1 MKRNGK
7 RGFTIVELVVVIAV
21 VAILAAV
28 LIPTFASVIK
38 KANVSNDVVLVKELN
53 DGLKMEEVGGKKND
67 TMTDALNVA
76 KDYGFEV
83 EKLTPRSSGEI
94 LWDSVN
100 NRFVLLDENGDAVYK
115 DESKTLS
122 SGANLWKIVNNAEEA
137 ANNTKYSSYIKGNAT
152 IDTLTVTNG
161 VDVGE
166 NTVANIVYAN
176 AAAHDVVIR
185 TDSYDT
191 VVNVNAAAANVKHY
205 GQAKEINIAEVAMT
219 SYHEYGDIM
228 GNINVAKGNVEIENG
243 AKVPNVVISSVTVG
257 ETTVT
262 PAANTEVKVQVKE
275 EAKVNTVQSKVNAV
289 KAETVTTVKGTTEV
303 ATIEKNDENVAY
315 VGKTGYKTFNAAL
328 TQASKLDNSTITLTN
343 DCKHLYLTNLG
354 KGNQITIDLNGYE
367 LTHSTN
373 SSMFNVYNGT
383 NLTIKNGK
391 ITANNVTYGTNA
403 LISSSTSSC
412 VYAYNVTIETTSSV
426 FYPKGDAAKV
436 VIENCNVNA
445 GVYAVATNAGK
456 VDNYGVIISI
466 KNSEL
471 RTKGFSGNDGDDCT
485 IMINVS
491 GTLNIED
498 SKIYGHRMGV
508 AVRAGVAN
516 IKNTTISA
524 DLGNSKFINL
534 YLDSVWGSGNEIP
547 SYPLVVGDTSSGA
560 YDANAVCNLVNVKIV
575 NAGASNTDRF
585 IYMAND
591 GKYTT
596 ELTFDSASSGTTYV
610 IRKDSTVTVNG
621 TQKVGE

>member
-1 MKRNGK
+1 M
-7 RGFTIVELVVVIAV
+7 
-21 VAILAAV
+21 
-28 LIPTFASVIK
+28 
-38 KANVSNDVVLVKELN
+38 
-53 DGLKMEEVGGKKND
+53 
-67 TMTDALNVA
+67 
-76 KDYGFEV
+76 
-83 EKLTPRSSGEI
+83 
-94 LWDSVN
+94 
-100 NRFVLLDENGDAVYK
+100 LLDENGGVVYK

-122 SGANLWKIVNNAEEA
+122 SGANLWKIVNNAEDA

-152 IDTLTVTNG
+152 IATLTVTNG

-166 NTVANIVYAN
+166 NNVANITYAN
-176 AAAHDVVIR
+176 TAAQDVVIR
-185 TDSYDT
+185 TDSYDA

-262 PAANTEVKVQVKE
+262 PAADTEVKVQVKE
-275 EAKVNTVQSKVNAV
+275 EAKVNTVQSKVEAV

-315 VGKTGYKTFNAAL
+315 VGKTGYKSFNDALNQAA
-328 TQASKLDNSTITLTN
+328 TLDNSTITLTSN
-343 DCKHLYLTNLG
+343 CKHLSCTNLG
-354 KGNQITIDLNGYE
+354 NGNQITIDLNGYE
-367 LTHSTN
+367 LEHASA
-373 SSMFNVYNGT
+373 SSMFYVYNGT

-391 ITANNVTYGTNA
+391 ITANGFTKGTTT
-403 LISSSTSSC
+403 LISLATSSS
-412 VYAYNVTIETTSSV
+412 VYAYNVDIESTASA
-426 FYPKGDAAKV
+426 FYPQGDAAKV

-445 GVYAVATNAGK
+445 GVYAVGTNAGSE
-456 VDNYGVIISI
+456 DNYGVIISI

-471 RTKGFSGNDGDDCT
+471 RTKGCTGNDGDDCT
-485 IMINVS
+485 VMINVS
-491 GTLNIED
+491 GTLNIEN
-498 SKIYGHRMGV
+498 SQIYGHRMGV

-524 DLGNSKFINL
+524 DLNSAYVDK
-534 YLDSVWGSGNEIP
+534 YLDSAWGSGNEIP
-547 SYPLVVGDTSSGA
+547 SYPLVIGDTSSGA
-560 YDANAVCNLVNVKIV
+560 YNANAVCNLVNVKIV
-575 NAGASNTDRF
+575 NAGTSNTDRF

-591 GKYTT
+591 GTQYTT

-610 IRKDSTVTVNG
+610 IRKGSTVTVNG

>member
-28 LIPTFASVIK
+28 LIPTFASVIR

-53 DGLKMEEVGGKKND
+53 EGMKLEEVGGKKNE

-76 KDYGFEV
+76 REYGFEV

-94 LWDSVN
+94 LWDSVS
-100 NRFVLLDENGDAVYK
+100 NRFVLLDENGGVVYQ

-152 IDTLTVTNG
+152 IATLTVTNG

-176 AAAHDVVIR
+176 AAEHDVVIR

-262 PAANTEVKVQVKE
+262 PAADTEVKVQVKE
-275 EAKVNTVQSKVNAV
+275 EAKVNTVQSKVDAV

-315 VGKTGYKTFNAAL
+315 VGKTGYKSFNEALVQAAL
-328 TQASKLDNSTITLTN
+328 LDNGTVTLTN
-343 DCKHLYLTNLG
+343 NCTKTYQTILD

-367 LTHSTN
+367 LEQYAVT
-373 SSMFNVYNGT
+373 MFEVSNGT

-391 ITANNVTYGTNA
+391 ITANGFTDGTKA
-403 LISSSTSSC
+403 LISSATSSS
-412 VYAYNVTIETTSSV
+412 VYVYNMDIETTASG
-426 FYPKGDAAKV
+426 FFPMGDAAKV
-436 VIENCNVNA
+436 VIENSKVNA
-445 GVYAVATNAGK
+445 GVYAVGTNSSE

-471 RTKGFSGNDGDDCT
+471 RTKGYVGNDGDDCT
-485 IMINVS
+485 VMINVS

-498 SKIYGHRMGV
+498 SQIYGHRMGV
-508 AVRAGVAN
+508 SVRAGVAN

-524 DLGNSKFINL
+524 DLNSPYVDK
-534 YLDSVWGSGNEIP
+534 YLDSLWGSGNEIP

-560 YDANAVCNLVNVKIV
+560 YNANAVCNLVNVKIV
-575 NAGASNTDRF
+575 NTSTSNTDRF
-585 IYMAND
+585 IYMADD

-610 IRKDSTVTVNG
+610 IRKGSTVTVNG

>member
-1 MKRNGK
+1 M
-7 RGFTIVELVVVIAV
+7 
-21 VAILAAV
+21 
-28 LIPTFASVIK
+28 
-38 KANVSNDVVLVKELN
+38 
-53 DGLKMEEVGGKKND
+53 
-67 TMTDALNVA
+67 
-76 KDYGFEV
+76 
-83 EKLTPRSSGEI
+83 
-94 LWDSVN
+94 
-100 NRFVLLDENGDAVYK
+100 
-115 DESKTLS
+115 
-122 SGANLWKIVNNAEEA
+122 
-137 ANNTKYSSYIKGNAT
+137 
-152 IDTLTVTNG
+152 
-161 VDVGE
+161 
-166 NTVANIVYAN
+166 
-176 AAAHDVVIR
+176 
-185 TDSYDT
+185 
-191 VVNVNAAAANVKHY
+191 
-205 GQAKEINIAEVAMT
+205 
-219 SYHEYGDIM
+219 
-228 GNINVAKGNVEIENG
+228 
-243 AKVPNVVISSVTVG
+243 
-257 ETTVT
+257 
-262 PAANTEVKVQVKE
+262 
-275 EAKVNTVQSKVNAV
+275 
-289 KAETVTTVKGTTEV
+289 
-303 ATIEKNDENVAY
+303 
-315 VGKTGYKTFNAAL
+315 
-328 TQASKLDNSTITLTN
+328 
-343 DCKHLYLTNLG
+343 
-354 KGNQITIDLNGYE
+354 
-367 LTHSTN
+367 
-373 SSMFNVYNGT
+373 
-383 NLTIKNGK
+383 
-391 ITANNVTYGTNA
+391 
-403 LISSSTSSC
+403 ISSSTSSS

-524 DLGNSKFINL
+524 DL
-534 YLDSVWGSGNEIP
+534 DSDLGTGNEIP

-610 IRKDSTVTVNG
+610 ICKGSTVTVNG